1 MSQTAGVESWAAGL
15 GLLRHHF
22 SLCGVRGV
30 SESPSQPELPRKHPR
45 RDGGTLLLY
54 SGGWLDCRKTIG
66 QSTGPGWA
74 VGNEKGHPGELAKVS
89 DISVK
94 TRPQRLMPE
103 V

>member
-1 MSQTAGVESWAAGL
+1 MG
-15 GLLRHHF
+15 
-22 SLCGVRGV
+22 
-30 SESPSQPELPRKHPR
+30 
-45 RDGGTLLLY
+45 
-54 SGGWLDCRKTIG
+54 
-66 QSTGPGWA
+66 

>member
-1 MSQTAGVESWAAGL
+1 MGGWSGFTETSFFPLWGEGCVGEPQPARAPPKASQE
-15 GLLRHHF
+15 
-22 SLCGVRGV
+22 
-30 SESPSQPELPRKHPR
+30 